1 MAEKSAAKKKTAP
14 KSTPAAHRNSK
25 APRATR
31 SAAAKQTVYL
41 TTRTLPQLSAKQVDQ
56 EVATRQTFNSFAAA
70 KQAAIDALVGTIE
83 EAEDLLARVKRASSL
98 SEIA

>member
-14 KSTPAAHRNSK
+14 KSTTAAHRNSK

-41 TTRTLPQLSAKQVDQ
+41 TPGTLPQISDKRAGKEAASAQ
-56 EVATRQTFNSFAAA
+56 AFNSFEAARLA
-70 KQAAIDALVGTIE
+70 TIDALLASIE
-83 EAEDLLARVKRASSL
+83 EAEELLARVKRAGSL
-98 SEIA
+98 SDIA

>member
-14 KSTPAAHRNSK
+14 KSPTAAHRNSK

-31 SAAAKQTVYL
+31 SAAAKQAVYL
-41 TTRTLPQLSAKQVDQ
+41 TPGTLPQISGKRVAK
-56 EVATRQTFNSFAAA
+56 EVATEQTFNSFEAA
-70 KQAAIDALVGTIE
+70 KRAAIDALVGSIE
-83 EAEDLLARVKRASSL
+83 EAEDLLARVKRANSL

>member
-1 MAEKSAAKKKTAP
+1 MAEKSAAKKKTAQ
-14 KSTPAAHRNSK
+14 KSTTAAHRNSK

-41 TTRTLPQLSAKQVDQ
+41 TTGTLPQISGKRAAK
-56 EVATRQTFNSFAAA
+56 EVATEQTFNSFEAA
-70 KQAAIDALVGTIE
+70 KQAAIDALVGSIE